1 MERSN
6 EGDGHARRYGTT
18 ALDERIGAGPIS
30 WGVCE
35 VPGWG
40 TMLPADRVLEEMASL
55 GIRATELGAPGF
67 LPHDA
72 ESLIEVLDRHAVR
85 LIGGFVPLVLHDADL
100 REATLRSAAETAALF
115 AAAGGTMF
123 VSTAVADD
131 DWGPRIPLSDA
142 QWDHLIGML
151 ADLDEL
157 CGDLNLIHVLH
168 PHAGTVVQMRDEVRR
183 VLDRS
188 DVLWCLDTGH
198 LVIGG
203 YDPVEFASDASGRVG
218 HVHLK
223 DVNGDLARQV
233 AGDELS
239 LIDAVRAGLFGPL
252 GQGDAPIAA
261 TVELL
266 ERDRYHGWYVLEQDT
281 DLGELSPQPGEGPI
295 SDVRQ
300 SIDYLRGV
308 LADQRAG

>member
-1 MERSN
+1 
-6 EGDGHARRYGTT
+6 
-18 ALDERIGAGPIS
+18 
-30 WGVCE
+30 
-35 VPGWG
+35 
-40 TMLPADRVLEEMASL
+40 VLAEMVSL

-67 LPHDA
+67 LPRDPEA
-72 ESLIEVLDRHAVR
+72 LTAILQRHGVQ
-85 LIGGFVPLVLHDADL
+85 LIGGFVPLVMHERDQ
-100 REATLRSAAETAALF
+100 RGATLRAAAETAALF
-115 AAAGGTMF
+115 AAAGATTF
-123 VSTAVADD
+123 VSAAVVDE
-131 DWGPRIPLSDA
+131 DWGPRIDLTDS

-157 CGDLNLIHVLH
+157 CGDINLTHVLH
-168 PHAGTVVQMRDEVRR
+168 PHAGTLVQMRDEVRR
-183 VLDRS
+183 VLDRC
-188 DVLWCLDTGH
+188 DVHWCLDTGH
-198 LVIGG
+198 LAIGG
-203 YDPVEFASDASGRVG
+203 YDPVDFASDASGRIG

-223 DVNGDLARQV
+223 DVRADLARQV
-233 AGDELS
+233 GHDEVG

-281 DLGELSPQPGEGPI
+281 DLGDASPGPGEGPI

-308 LADQRAG
+308 LTGQPAG